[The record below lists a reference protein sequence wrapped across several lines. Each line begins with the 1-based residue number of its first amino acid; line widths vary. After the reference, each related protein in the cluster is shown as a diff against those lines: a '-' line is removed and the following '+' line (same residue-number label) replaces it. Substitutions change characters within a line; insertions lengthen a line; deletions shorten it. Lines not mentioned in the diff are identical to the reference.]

1 MKLRSHILLL
11 CIMALV
17 GVTAIAAVSLSTL
30 KHNMLEE
37 RSRQITTLVELARS
51 SLNTL
56 YEQEQAGTLT
66 RDQAQAEAKRI
77 LGSLRDGQLY
87 FWARGYANDINY
99 IHPDAKRIGSVDAKG
114 GKEAGERYRAA
125 LEGHDVGLLTA
136 EGTKPGVTGKV
147 EKLYGVIWFKPWD
160 WIVGTGDYIDD
171 IETTFWDSA
180 KALLAIG
187 VILMVI
193 IGFLGW
199 TLARNLY
206 RKLGGEPDY
215 AVLIAAKVASGD
227 LTSAVELNNKD
238 NSSLLFRLKEMQLQ
252 LAGIVSGIKQSA
264 DAVATASSEIVI
276 GNADLASRTEEQAA
290 AIEQTAANMTQLT
303 ETVRQNV
310 ESAHEANILAK
321 DADSMAIN
329 SDKAV
334 QKMVHT
340 INDIRASSTKISEI
354 TNIIESIAFQTNI
367 LALNAAVE
375 AARAGEQGRGFA
387 VVAGEVRTLA
397 QRSSSAAKEIKELIS
412 TSVSLIESG
421 SSQAT
426 DVSQTIGD
434 VKMVIKNVSDLVSE
448 IALASKEQGKGIEQ
462 VSQAVNQIDE
472 MTQHNAALV
481 EQSAAAGDSLQEQ
494 ATQLN
499 TSVSTFLLQ
508 NSPSPAETAG

>member
-11 CIMALV
+11 CIMALI

-30 KHNMLEE
+30 KQTMLEE

-51 SLNTL
+51 SLNKL
-56 YEQEQAGTLT
+56 YTQEQAGEIT
-66 RDQAQAEAKRI
+66 REQAQAEARRV
-77 LGSLRDGQLY
+77 LGSLRHEQLY

-99 IHPDAKRIGSVDAKG
+99 IHPDPKRIGSVDAKG

-136 EGTKPGVTGKV
+136 QGTKPGVTGPV

-171 IETTFWDSA
+171 IETEFWRSA
-180 KALLAIG
+180 NALLAIG
-187 VILMVI
+187 VILMLV

-199 TLARNLY
+199 SLARNLY

-215 AVLIAAKVASGD
+215 AVSIAAKVASGD
-227 LTSAVELNNKD
+227 LSSSVELHRKD
-238 NSSLLFRLKEMQLQ
+238 NSSLLFQLKEMQLQ

-276 GNADLASRTEEQAA
+276 GNSDLAARTEEQAA
-290 AIEQTAANMTQLT
+290 AIEETAANMTQLT

-321 DADSMAIN
+321 DADSMAVN

-340 INDIRASSTKISEI
+340 INDIRAGSTKISEI
-354 TNIIESIAFQTNI
+354 TTIIEGIAFQTNI

-397 QRSSSAAKEIKELIS
+397 QRSSSAAKEIKELIN

-426 DVSQTIGD
+426 EVSQTIGD
-434 VKMVIKNVSDLVSE
+434 VKMVIKSVSDLVSE

-499 TSVSTFLLQ
+499 TSVSTFVLQ
-508 NSPSPAETAG
+508 NSPSPA